1 MAELTRQQAQ
11 ARADQVRVFQ
21 RELEQLR
28 QEGVL
33 ALDEPQQ
40 AALRAHHARL
50 LAELGAGFDIDRDL
64 RSKDLSWG
72 MRIASFLG
80 ALAIAASVVYLFAQ
94 FWGRFDTPAQVAIV
108 LAASFG
114 SFAAPMWLH
123 RRDASGYFTKLAALV
138 AFACLV
144 LDTVLLGSIFNITP
158 TDRALLAWS
167 AYALLLAYSCD
178 LRLLLVAGILCVIF
192 YCSAEMGTW
201 GGMYWLGFGERPENF
216 LPVALAIFAVPSVV
230 DHRRFDGFAATW
242 RILGLLCFLLP
253 VLLMSN
259 WGDASYLRWEA
270 DNIEALYQVLG
281 FAASAGAIWLG
292 IRQRW
297 THVTN
302 TGVVFFVIFL
312 YTKFFDWW
320 WESMPK
326 YLFFLVLGL
335 VAILLLSVMR
345 RVRAVLVAREATA

>member
-21 RELEQLR
+21 RELEQL
-28 QEGVL
+28 QGEGVL
-33 ALDEPQQ
+33 ALDDAQQ
-40 AALRAHHARL
+40 AALKAHHAKL
-50 LAELGAGFDIDRDL
+50 LAELGAGYDIDRDL

-108 LAASFG
+108 VTASFVA
-114 SFAAPMWLH
+114 FIATMQLH

-144 LDTVLLGSIFNITP
+144 LDTVLLGAIFNITP
-158 TDRALLAWS
+158 TDRALLAWA

-178 LRLLLVAGILCVIF
+178 LRLLLVAGILCIISFV
-192 YCSAEMGTW
+192 SAEMGTW
-201 GGMYWLGFGERPENF
+201 GGGYWLSFGERPEHF
-216 LPVALAIFAVPSVV
+216 LPVALAIFGVPSVI

-259 WGDASYLRWEA
+259 WGESSYLRWEA
-270 DNIEALYQVLG
+270 DNVEALYQAVG
-281 FAASAGAIWLG
+281 FGASAGAIWLG

-297 THVTN
+297 NHVTN

-312 YTKFFDWW
+312 YTKFYDWW
-320 WESMPK
+320 WEVMPK

-345 RVRAVLVAREATA
+345 RLRALVAAQEATT

>member
-1 MAELTRQQAQ
+1 LTRQQAQ

-21 RELEQLR
+21 RELDQLR

-33 ALDEPQQ
+33 ALDEAQQ
-40 AALRAHHARL
+40 SALRTHHAQL
-50 LAELGAGFDIDRDL
+50 LAELGTRHDIDRDL

-80 ALAIAASVVYLFAQ
+80 ALAIAASVAYLFAQ
-94 FWGRFDTPAQVAIV
+94 FWGRFDTPVQVAIV
-108 LAASFG
+108 LLAAFG
-114 SFAAPMWLH
+114 SFLVSMELH

-144 LDTVLLGSIFNITP
+144 LDTVLLGDVFNITP
-158 TDRALLAWS
+158 SDRALLAW
-167 AYALLLAYSCD
+167 AAFALLLAYSCD
-178 LRLLLVAGILCVIF
+178 LRLLLVAGILCIIA
-192 YCSAEMGTW
+192 YTSARMGTW
-201 GGMYWLGFGERPENF
+201 SGMYWLSFGERPENF
-216 LPVALAIFAVPSVV
+216 LPVAIALFAVPQLF
-230 DHRRFDGFAATW
+230 DHARFDGFAATW
-242 RILGLLCFLLP
+242 RICGLLCFLLP

-259 WGDASYLRWEA
+259 WGESSYLRW
-270 DNIEALYQVLG
+270 DPDTIEGFYQVLG
-281 FAASAGAIWLG
+281 FVASAGAIWLG
-292 IRQRW
+292 VRRRW
-297 THVTN
+297 NHVTN
-302 TGVVFFVIFL
+302 TGAAFFVIFL

-345 RVRAVLVAREATA
+345 RMRKLIAAQEATA

>member
-21 RELEQLR
+21 RELEELQ

-33 ALDEPQQ
+33 ALDEAQRN
-40 AALRAHHARL
+40 ALRAHHARL

-94 FWGRFDTPAQVAIV
+94 FWGRFDTPVQAAIV
-108 LAASFG
+108 IGASLG
-114 SFAAPMWLH
+114 SFLVAMWLH

-158 TDRALLAWS
+158 TDRALLAW
-167 AYALLLAYSCD
+167 AAFALLLAYSCD
-178 LRLLLVAGILCVIF
+178 LRLLLVAGILCIIA
-192 YCSAEMGTW
+192 YTSARMGTW
-201 GGMYWLGFGERPENF
+201 SGMYWLSFGERPENF
-216 LPVALAIFAVPSVV
+216 LPVALAIFALPAVL

-253 VLLMSN
+253 VLLLSN
-259 WGDASYLRWEA
+259 WGDASYLRLEA
-270 DNIEALYQVLG
+270 DTIEGFYQVLG
-281 FAASAGAIWLG
+281 FATSAGAIWLG

-297 THVTN
+297 GHVTN

-320 WESMPK
+320 WEAMPK

-345 RVRAVLVAREATA
+345 RVRRLVVAQEAAA

>member
-28 QEGVL
+28 AEGVL
-33 ALDEPQQ
+33 ALDAGQL
-40 AALRAHHARL
+40 AALKEHHGKL
-50 LAELGAGFDIDRDL
+50 LSDLGAGFDIDRDL
-64 RSKDLSWG
+64 RSKDLSLG

-80 ALAIAASVVYLFAQ
+80 ALAIAASVAYLFAQ
-94 FWGRFDTPAQVAIV
+94 FWGRFDTPAQVAILL
-108 LAASFG
+108 LATLG
-114 SFAAPMWLH
+114 SFIVTMVLH

-138 AFACLV
+138 AFACVV
-144 LDTVLLGSIFNITP
+144 LNTLLFGQIFNITP
-158 TDRALLAWS
+158 SDRALLAW
-167 AYALLLAYSCD
+167 AAFALVLAYSCD
-178 LRLLLVAGILCVIF
+178 LRLLLVAGILCLVA
-192 YCSAEMGTW
+192 YTSARMGTW
-201 GGMYWLGFGERPENF
+201 SGSYWLSFGERPENF
-216 LPVALAIFAVPSVV
+216 LPVALAIFAVPLVF
-230 DHRRFDGFAATW
+230 DHARFDGFAATW

-253 VLLMSN
+253 VLLLSN
-259 WGDASYLRWEA
+259 WGESSYLRLQA
-270 DNIEALYQVLG
+270 DTIEGMYQVLG
-281 FAASAGAIWLG
+281 FAASAAAIWLG
-292 IRQRW
+292 IRRRW
-297 THVTN
+297 GHVTN

-345 RVRAVLVAREATA
+345 RMRKLIAAQEATA